1 MAGSHTLADLQAAL
15 TSRDPARRMAAI
27 QAAGSAPG
35 VEQVLIAALADSNEL
50 VRVAAIRA
58 LAPLNEPKGVR
69 ALIRAAAQDP
79 SPRVRA
85 EAMAGLGRILEART
99 RGGH

>member
-1 MAGSHTLADLQAAL
+1 
-15 TSRDPARRMAAI
+15 MAAI

-35 VEQVLIAALADSNEL
+35 VEGVLIAALADSNEL

-58 LAPLNEPKGVR
+58 LAGQGDPKGVR

-85 EAMAGLGRILEART
+85 EAVTGLGRILEARS
-99 RGGH
+99 RGGP